1 MTLLLEHLGSRPSWS
16 QPPLPLSPCTTATTK
31 LMSTTIC
38 SNSSWIITPPP
49 RAVTGDT
56 ARCPIVPLLVLL

>member
-1 MTLLLEHLGSRPSWS
+1 MTLLLEHLGRRPSWG
-16 QPPLPLSPCTTATTK
+16 QPPLPLSPGTTAT
-31 LMSTTIC
+31 TTIC

-49 RAVTGDT
+49 RAATGNT